1 MRLRFVILAL
11 LGLGCGVAGADE
23 VPLPQPRPAIW
34 TEPHSFAEAIA
45 GLGFDP
51 GDVGSEPTLC
61 DGRLAAMAAIELL
74 PRFIGPGACGGRDMV
89 EVDAVFLPKG
99 GRIAVEP
106 AAVLNCSMAESV
118 ASGYATRLPHAS
130 PSSAAP
136 SPQSRI
142 TITTNAAGAIAC
154 PAPSL
159 VSTPMARPSTCAP
172 SHLAD
177 GRRLA
182 LSDTTV
188 DKPLRDA
195 LRDSACRRFTTVL
208 GPGADIYHSG
218 HVHLDVVKRRAGYR
232 ICQWDVREPLPGG
245 AHIPLPR
252 PRPATLA
259 AILRA
264 KARDG
269 IRLPFI
275 VPA

>member
-106 AAVLNCSMAESV
+106 AAVLNCSMAELV
-118 ASGYATRLPHAS
+118 ASWLRDE
-130 PSSAAP
+130 AAP
-136 SPQSRI
+136 RVAELGSALTAIENYDSYECRPRNRVS
-142 TITTNAAGAIAC
+142 GAKLSEHAHGE
-154 PAPSL
+154 AL
-159 VSTPMARPSTCAP
+159 DVRAL
-172 SHLAD
+172 HLAD

-208 GPGADIYHSG
+208 GPGADIFHSG
-218 HVHLDVVKRRAGYR
+218 HVHLDVVKRPAGYR

-259 AILRA
+259 AISVQ
-264 KARDG
+264 K
-269 IRLPFI
+269 P
-275 VPA
+275 